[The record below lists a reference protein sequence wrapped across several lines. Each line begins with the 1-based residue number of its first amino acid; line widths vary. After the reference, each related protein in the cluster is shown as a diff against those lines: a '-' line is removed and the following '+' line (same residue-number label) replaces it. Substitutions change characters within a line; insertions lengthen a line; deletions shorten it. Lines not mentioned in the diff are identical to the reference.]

1 MCVRVCYNVVCERV
15 VCYNVVCERVMCY
28 NVVFEVC
35 VERVACERDVSQL
48 CDFV

>member
-1 MCVRVCYNVVCERV
+1 MCERV

-35 VERVACERDVSQL
+35 VWKELRAKEMCVAAL
-48 CDFV
+48 

>member
-1 MCVRVCYNVVCERV
+1 MCDVCVCYNVVCERV

-35 VERVACERDVSQL
+35 VERVACESNT
-48 CDFV
+48 